1 MNISGHRREAFSCA
15 CFSDGGFDFMIP
27 SINYH
32 MNKLLRIAG
41 SIVLYLAVMNL
52 MSCTET
58 EYILPPEIAI
68 QTPADGFAIAY
79 GETLDITAEV
89 KNVPDDAT
97 YQWSVNGIKVSTG
110 KTLHFEGTDAGNNS
124 VKLTVTTD
132 RGSATDAVNVLV
144 SREEVATAISVVG
157 SRNTTI
163 EYLDSI
169 VLKGSVF
176 CREDYEVE
184 WIIDNER
191 VSKENYYVFRAMK
204 EGTHTITFK
213 ALDINGKYAT
223 DDIDITVTVPELDAV
238 ITEPSYGFKTLVGYP
253 MTLHGDANRIGDVAY
268 EWIVDGKTVGTEQD
282 YTLPASNIDLVD
294 VTLKV
299 TDPTQTSS
307 RTITVDVHDP
317 LKYGT
322 LLFEKND
329 IHVVD
334 YAGRVTQKVFSAAN
348 PDQQTALDN
357 YENDKIVDFSQNL
370 VINDGKIYTM
380 SYGSFSKDNDGNF
393 TYNARWSVIDM
404 KTLTHQRDFT
414 ISTPGNSSYSLCV
427 VFLNNEM
434 YCINKNVTN
443 DESGTALYQVNTTT
457 GELTYLMSLNDKYGY
472 QALLSYNGKLYAF
485 NGHQVYEIDPT
496 NWTITYTA
504 DGMDGYLPGMST
516 QSKWNLID
524 NKLYL
529 CGGTRSYTVFDLN
542 TGKQTDDDL
551 VRKSGSR
558 VGLTLTYPYN
568 GSLYA
573 VENYFLGRVDLQTNE
588 LKYIA
593 DMNAEGGILCDS
605 YNTPRTMHISKDG
618 ILIVISYSAIGRY
631 SNVYVFDVNNPG
643 GPIAEFF
650 NPGKQINRMADI
662 N

>member
-1 MNISGHRREAFSCA
+1 
-15 CFSDGGFDFMIP
+15 
-27 SINYH
+27 

-79 GETLDITAEV
+79 GETLDIMAEV

-110 KTLHFEGTDAGNNS
+110 KTLHFEGTEAGNNS

-238 ITEPSYGFKTLVGYP
+238 ITEPSYGFRTLVGYS

-299 TDPTQTSS
+299 TDPTQTAS
-307 RTITVDVHDP
+307 RTITVDVHGP

-329 IHVVD
+329 IHIVD

-370 VINDGKIYTM
+370 VINDGKIYT
-380 SYGSFSKDNDGNF
+380 FSSSSSKRGEDGVR
-393 TYNARWSVIDM
+393 TYYQRWSVVDV
-404 KTLTHQRDFT
+404 KTLTHQYDFT
-414 ISTPGNSSYSLCV
+414 ISTPGGTYTPCV
-427 VFLNNEM
+427 TFMNNEM
-434 YCINKNVTN
+434 YCTHFNYVN
-443 DESGTALYQVNTTT
+443 DESKMALYKVNTTT
-457 GELTYLMSLNDKYGY
+457 GELTFLMSLDDKYGY
-472 QALLSYNGKLYAF
+472 QTLLNYNGKLYAF

-504 DGMDGYLPGMST
+504 DGQHGYITLSQ
-516 QSKWNLID
+516 QSKWNQID
-524 NKLYL
+524 NRLYL
-529 CGGTRSYTVFDLN
+529 CGGTKNYSIYDLN
-542 TGKQTDDDL
+542 TCKITSDRL
-551 VRKSGSR
+551 VRKTGR
-558 VGLTLTYPYN
+558 GGMTLTYPYN
-568 GSLYA
+568 GYLYA
-573 VENYFLGRVDLQTNE
+573 MDDYFLGRVDLETNE
-588 LKYIA
+588 LTYIA
-593 DMNAEGGILCDS
+593 DMNADGNIINDT
-605 YNTPRTMHISKDG
+605 YNKPGRMRISKDG
-618 ILIVISYSAIGRY
+618 ILIVVAFSQIGSFSR
-631 SNVYVFDVNNPG
+631 VYIFDVNNPSA
-643 GPIAEFF
+643 PINSFY
-650 NPGKQINRMADI
+650 NPGRTIVNMADI